1 MIELGNFLVLFASF
15 ILVIVDRHSRY
26 EHIPVS
32 RLSAIEIWFFIYSI
46 GYSVDKLASI
56 AEHGWSVYAAGLTNG
71 LDAASVPIYIA
82 AFVLRAHS
90 VVTNDARASDRAYA
104 ILSTAACLLFPR
116 LAFATISNNL
126 LILSLRAMLGEFLY
140 LFGYVLPS
148 AVSSSKLMTDAT
160 AFPASRSSGKLE
172 RCFDDPAEKIF

>member
-1 MIELGNFLVLFASF
+1 M
-15 ILVIVDRHSRY
+15 
-26 EHIPVS
+26 S
-32 RLSAIEIWFFIYSI
+32 RLSAIEIWFFVYSI

-71 LDAASVPIYIA
+71 LDAASIPIYIA

-90 VVTNDARASDRAYA
+90 VITNDARASDRAYA

-126 LILSLRAMLGEFLY
+126 LILSLRAMLAEFLY
-140 LFGYVLPS
+140 LFGYALTFTPS
-148 AVSSSKLMTDAT
+148 KPEDFRLTLFVVCSITV
-160 AFPASRSSGKLE
+160 FWYVRASCADGDML
-172 RCFDDPAEKIF
+172 